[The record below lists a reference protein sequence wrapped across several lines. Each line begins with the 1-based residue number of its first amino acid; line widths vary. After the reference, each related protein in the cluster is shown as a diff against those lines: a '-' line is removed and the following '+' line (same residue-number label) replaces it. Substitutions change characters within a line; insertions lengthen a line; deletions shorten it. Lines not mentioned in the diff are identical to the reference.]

1 MKPILF
7 AKNATVYTTNGIG
20 RLDCVECKVTE
31 ERNGQYELEMIVPE
45 SGLHASEIEMSS
57 IIVVKPFQGGSNQP
71 FRVYKITKPF
81 NGLFAVYAQHIS
93 YQLSYI
99 PVMPFSVQASVN
111 AANETLQKMTSPVY
125 CAETNPFT
133 FWTNVDTVASFEV
146 GAPAS
151 IRSCLG
157 GVEGSVLDKF
167 GGEYE
172 WDGYTV
178 KLWKNRG
185 VTVPTVT
192 LKYGQNLTDLSQEEY
207 ISNTITGVCPFWRDA
222 EGENIVTLTEKV
234 VESEYADNYPFR
246 RTVPLDLSQDFDQQP
261 TEAQLRTNATAYLN
275 ASGIGIPT
283 VSIKVSFVN
292 LADTEEYKNILPLQT
307 VKLCDMVNVKFEKLG
322 ISTTAKVVK
331 TVYDVLNERYDS
343 VEIGTIR
350 TSLASTITDATSAL
364 TTAQSQLSSKF
375 KQFGNTVEADII
387 NATAWLTGSSGYVHA
402 VKNTDGTWKELIFA
416 DTNDPDTW
424 HNLLRINENG
434 MGFSSDGGQTY
445 KQAWTLDGKLVIGG
459 TNVPSLTVYDSNGDL
474 VFRAGRVLDGQGV
487 LVSDGVEWDVQYS
500 SMTPTGELTAT
511 NATLNNATINGGSL
525 TQVSAD
531 GQRQRYIQLANG
543 NIHGGFGQPGDSD
556 NVMYMAYRL
565 TDQGIN
571 YDTIN
576 LKGDALIFQN
586 DEIYVAPSESDG
598 HGGNPAPYKGLTNDN
613 YKEYSTDN
621 IDIVEGGDLT
631 SLAVVTGYE
640 PDGVTLHTE
649 TITVV
654 TNNRSTHYY
663 DVISGSTTRSVL
675 HGLVLEGNLNP

>member
-45 SGLHASEIEMSS
+45 SSEHASSIEMSS
-57 IIVVKPFQGGSNQP
+57 IIVVKPYQGGNNQP

-99 PVMPFSVQASVN
+99 PTMPFSVTASAS
-111 AANETLQKMTSPVY
+111 AANASLQGLKTNS
-125 CAETNPFT
+125 AETNPFT
-133 FWTNVDTVASFEV
+133 FWTNVDTVSSFEV

-207 ISNTITGVCPFWRDA
+207 ISSTITGVCPFWKDA
-222 EGENIVTLTEKV
+222 EGNNLVTLTEKV
-234 VESEYADNYPFR
+234 VESQYADNYPFR
-246 RTVPLDLSQDFDQQP
+246 RTVPLDLSQDFEQQP
-261 TEAQLRTNATAYLN
+261 EEAQLRTNATAYLN

-307 VKLCDMVNVKFEKLG
+307 VKLCDMVKVEFEKLG

-350 TSLASTITDATSAL
+350 TSLASTITDATGAL

-387 NATAWLTGSSGYVHA
+387 NATAWLTSAGGYVIA
-402 VKNTDGTWKELIFA
+402 NKNDDGTWKELIFA
-416 DTNDPDTW
+416 SSTDLTSSSTKV
-424 HNLLRINENG
+424 LRVNNAG
-434 MGFSSDGGQTY
+434 LGFSSTGIGGPY
-445 KQAWTLDGKLVIGG
+445 SQAWTLDGKMVIGG

-474 VFRAGRVLDGQGV
+474 IFRVGRVLDGQGQ

-500 SMTPTGELTAT
+500 SMTPQGILTAT
-511 NATLNNATINGGSL
+511 NCVLNGALTNQFTDNGVEIKAVYDSARITAYRNNVEMGHIEPGVRFWDSGTEYSATVISSPFIAFEGRVVTRDDPQNLYHKTWHNGDFYSYTL
-525 TQVSAD
+525 SD
-531 GQRQRYIQLANG
+531 
-543 NIHGGFGQPGDSD
+543 D
-556 NVMYMAYRL
+556 NVL
-565 TDQGIN
+565 T
-571 YDTIN
+571 
-576 LKGDALIFQN
+576 
-586 DEIYVAPSESDG
+586 
-598 HGGNPAPYKGLTNDN
+598 
-613 YKEYSTDN
+613 TD
-621 IDIVEGGDLT
+621 DVT
-631 SLAVVTGYE
+631 TMAVVTGYE
-640 PDGVTLHTE
+640 PDGVTLHYE
-649 TITVV
+649 NINVITSQYGHSRKLITGWTKRTVF
-654 TNNRSTHYY
+654 N
-663 DVISGSTTRSVL
+663 
-675 HGLVLEGNLNP
+675 GLILEGDLNP